1 VKLVSTTLTGNAA
14 EIVGDALR
22 SVVEW
27 VDTCLV
33 VDTGVT
39 DATLEVAREVA
50 GNRLVVRA
58 FPWVSDF
65 SAARNFALD
74 AAREVGADW
83 SITVDTDER
92 IELRGEDLRATLGSA
107 SVGCLMVAHADGT
120 YAKERLFKL
129 PAAARFSGPTH
140 ESFPAHEIGYTTLEK
155 ARFVELRK
163 TPEQYRRKF
172 ERDAA
177 ILGDHT
183 RANPKDPRWFY
194 YLGDALHG
202 LGRHADAVAAFT
214 ACSALRG
221 WDEEAA
227 WAQYRAA
234 ECLCA
239 LGRWDDAVDACA
251 SGLARHAGLA
261 ELAWLAGFASYRG
274 GRHTQAVWWSKASI
288 ALGCFHGC
296 GRDVKRIGFRNPA
309 AQWEGPYD
317 VLRYALGALGDDEG
331 AKDAERDCGQAREAR
346 AQSLR

>member
-1 VKLVSTTLTGNAA
+1 VRLVSTTLTGNAA
-14 EIVGDALR
+14 EIVGEALR
-22 SVVEW
+22 SVVGW

-39 DATLEVAREVA
+39 DATLERACDAA
-50 GNRLVVRA
+50 GDKLVVRD
-58 FPWVSDF
+58 FPWTGDF

-74 AAREVGADW
+74 TACEIGGDW

-92 IELRGEDLRATLGSA
+92 IELHGEDIRAALDRTSLGCIMI
-107 SVGCLMVAHADGT
+107 GHADGT
-120 YAKERLFKL
+120 YAKERLFRL
-129 PAAARFSGPTH
+129 PAAARFAGPTH
-140 ESFPAHEIGYTTLEK
+140 ESFPAHQVGCVTLDK
-155 ARFVELRK
+155 ARFVELLK

-177 ILGDHT
+177 ILADHT

-202 LGRHADAVAAFT
+202 LRRHEEAISAFT

-239 LGRWDDAVDACA
+239 LGRWDDAVGACA
-251 SGLARHAGLA
+251 SGLARHAGIA
-261 ELAWLAGFASYRG
+261 ELSWLGGFASYRA
-274 GRHTQAVWWSKASI
+274 GRHAQAVWWSKASL
-288 ALGCFHGC
+288 ALGYVQGC

-309 AQWEGPYD
+309 ALWEGPYD
-317 VLRYALGALGDDEG
+317 VLRYALRALGDEEG
-331 AKDAERDCGQAREAR
+331 AKDAEQAYERAKGAR
-346 AQSLR
+346 VGGAA